1 MLATKQ
7 LQIANRVL
15 PTTSQR
21 DNMINL
27 QLKSGFTSF
36 AIVVIA
42 ALTLSFLPHD
52 PLD

>member
-1 MLATKQ
+1 MFATKQ
-7 LQIANRVL
+7 LQIGAGVF
-15 PTTSQR
+15 PATSQR

-27 QLKSGFTSF
+27 QLKSRFTSF